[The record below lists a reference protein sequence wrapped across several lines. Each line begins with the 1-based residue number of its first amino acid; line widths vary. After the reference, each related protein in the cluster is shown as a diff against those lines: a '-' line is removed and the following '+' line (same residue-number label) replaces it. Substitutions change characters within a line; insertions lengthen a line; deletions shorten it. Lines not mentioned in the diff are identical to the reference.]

1 MDIGEIL
8 LTIFGALLLIG
19 FFVGIFYLNHL
30 EEKLKKHD
38 SDYIFPNRDIGDI
51 DNYEPL
57 ENRIKVRIVDM
68 FCKSELVGMKEPKS
82 IQTFIVRFE
91 DEYGRQ
97 FDLPVIEDYYHYIE
111 VNQEGI
117 LTTVDNEF
125 YSFELA

>member
-19 FFVGIFYLNHL
+19 FFVGFFYLNHL

-38 SDYIFPNRDIGDI
+38 SDYISPNRDIGDI

-57 ENRIKVRIVDM
+57 ENRIKVRVVDM

-91 DEYGRQ
+91 DENGRQ

-111 VNQEGI
+111 VDQEGI